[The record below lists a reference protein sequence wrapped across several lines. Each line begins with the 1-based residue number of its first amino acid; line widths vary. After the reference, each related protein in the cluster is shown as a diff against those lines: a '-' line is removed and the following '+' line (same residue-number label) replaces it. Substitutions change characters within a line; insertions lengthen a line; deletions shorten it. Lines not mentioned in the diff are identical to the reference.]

1 MKIILRLAVAF
12 ILIALTA
19 CTKDEFKPSEWGLDP
34 ELELSPLAVI
44 LTPSHLCDTVTVN
57 TNYNDF
63 SISAPY
69 WVNVEK
75 IEESSAIQV
84 RANEFTGK
92 DELREGYVTVK
103 IQRGKKHIM
112 TRDFVVIQ
120 FKENVFNY

>member
-1 MKIILRLAVAF
+1 MKKALRLAVAIIF
-12 ILIALTA
+12 ISLTA
-19 CTKDEFKPSEWGLDP
+19 CTKDEFKPSEWGIEP

-44 LTPSHLCDTVTVN
+44 LTPSRLCDTVKVN
-57 TNYNDF
+57 TNYLDF

-84 RANEFTGK
+84 TAKEFTGK
-92 DELREGYVTVK
+92 DDLREGYVTIK
-103 IQRGKKHIM
+103 IQRGMKHQM

-120 FKENVFNY
+120 FKEDVFNY